1 MSVHVQYKCDFSK
14 YFFDS
19 YSLEFEDAQPT
30 DTGPHRHGTPQT
42 WVPTDMGF
50 NQRKQPHRHR
60 RTHRQMTQQT
70 QGPTDTKEPTDRIG
84 VINTESHRDADGGC
98 CRHTAAHR
106 RRIPPTVFPERCAFQ
121 SGCLRHFSV
130 HTK

>member
-1 MSVHVQYKCDFSK
+1 MSVHVQHKCNFSK

-19 YSLEFEDAQPT
+19 YSLEFEDAE
-30 DTGPHRHGTPQT
+30 
-42 WVPTDMGF
+42 PTDMGL
-50 NQRKQPHRHR
+50 HRHGPPQTR
-60 RTHRQMTQQT
+60 ALTDADNPTDTEHRQMTQQT

-84 VINTESHRDADGGC
+84 VINTESHVDADGGC
-98 CRHTAAHR
+98 CRRRGAHR
-106 RRIPPTVFPERCAFQ
+106 RRIPPIVHPERCAFQ